1 MNHCNVSRTKYGT
14 YYNTFDIRKIIPKYY
29 LNLLNVKFAK
39 PSVISNSVL
48 QKIPLNKFN
57 YSDKIDGE
65 HTYLLIFDKKIFN
78 VTNNNDIYQYEEEDF
93 INMNFT
99 GDCIIETEFYNGIYY
114 IFDVYYLNGYDY
126 SQKFLK
132 ERLNSI
138 NYYLNDLGP
147 SFKVKKFHEIKDV
160 NELLEYIKKDK
171 SPEGNDIDGLI
182 LQRIDKPYFMEGN
195 EPNCYKFKPVYLNT
209 IDFLLKYKGN
219 YCYDLY
225 LFGDYFKN
233 FRNNL
238 KNLPKKKYI
247 YEQNNIE
254 KPLVGKNLKNFYEKI
269 LIYFDSPFY
278 PNLGTMKLTYNWDK
292 QNYPANKIELI
303 DNLIHKMRK
312 NPQNYNN
319 SIIELSL
326 TSEKKWVPLRIR
338 KDKFL
343 PNSYMVGLSN
353 ISVIFD
359 QIKPS
364 NQIYFQQNLSMKKEK
379 LIIIH
384 DINKIFRKYII
395 EEYINKYGPNSS
407 IIDLCG
413 GRGADLFNLYSNGV
427 SNFFVIDND
436 TTALKRYFDRTYNIN
451 AKKYISLIANKF
463 RKFYKPNWLNINFF
477 NHKLDKNYD
486 EIKKDLFSR
495 YEFYKGKVDIVLM
508 NFAIHYLCDDSEKIE
523 KLCEFVQSVL
533 FKNGI
538 FILTYFDGDEILN
551 KIKNNQT
558 KIGPFDI
565 KVIKEDKEKD
575 VTIAKMPLPT
585 IKEGDDI
592 YVEEPLV
599 KKSTIKLI
607 ESYFNKLDEFYIYD
621 RCNRFIQTIEGFEE
635 FIDYYKL
642 IKVGIFYLK

>member
-1 MNHCNVSRTKYGT
+1 M
-14 YYNTFDIRKIIPKYY
+14 
-29 LNLLNVKFAK
+29 
-39 PSVISNSVL
+39 
-48 QKIPLNKFN
+48 
-57 YSDKIDGE
+57 
-65 HTYLLIFDKKIFN
+65 
-78 VTNNNDIYQYEEEDF
+78 
-93 INMNFT
+93 
-99 GDCIIETEFYNGIYY
+99 
-114 IFDVYYLNGYDY
+114 
-126 SQKFLK
+126 
-132 ERLNSI
+132 
-138 NYYLNDLGP
+138 NDLGT
-147 SFKVKKFHEIKDV
+147 SFKVKKFHEIKDL

-171 SPEGNDIDGLI
+171 SQEGYDIDGLV

-195 EPNCYKFKPVYLNT
+195 EPNCYKFKPVHLNT

-278 PNLGTMKLTYNWDK
+278 PNLGTMKLTYNWAK
-292 QNYPANKIELI
+292 HNYPANKIELI

-384 DINKIFRKYII
+384 DINKTFRKYII

-436 TTALKRYFDRTYNIN
+436 TTALKRYFDRTNKIN
-451 AKKYISLIANKF
+451 TKKYIPLITNKF
-463 RKFYKPNWLNINFF
+463 RKFYKSNWLNINFF

-551 KIKNNQT
+551 KIENNQT

-607 ESYFNKLDEFYIYD
+607 ELYFNKLDEFYVYD
-621 RCNRFIQTIEGFEE
+621 RCNRFIETIEGFEE

-642 IKVGIFYLK
+642 IKVGIFYQK

>member
-1 MNHCNVSRTKYGT
+1 MNHCNVSQTKYGT
-14 YYNTFDIRKIIPKYY
+14 YYNTFDVRKIIPKYY

-147 SFKVKKFHEIKDV
+147 SFKIKKFHEIKDV
-160 NELLEYIKKDK
+160 NELLEYIKKDR
-171 SPEGNDIDGLI
+171 SQEGIDIDGLI

-278 PNLGTMKLTYNWDK
+278 PNLGTMKLTYNWAK
-292 QNYPANKIELI
+292 HNYPANKIELI

-436 TTALKRYFDRTYNIN
+436 TTALKRYFDRSYNIN
-451 AKKYISLIANKF
+451 TKKYIPLITNKF
-463 RKFYKPNWLNINFF
+463 RKFYKSNWLNINFF

-551 KIKNNQT
+551 KIENNQT

-607 ESYFNKLDEFYIYD
+607 ESYFNKLDEFYVYD
-621 RCNRFIQTIEGFEE
+621 RCNRFIETIEGFEE

-642 IKVGIFYLK
+642 IKVGIFYQK